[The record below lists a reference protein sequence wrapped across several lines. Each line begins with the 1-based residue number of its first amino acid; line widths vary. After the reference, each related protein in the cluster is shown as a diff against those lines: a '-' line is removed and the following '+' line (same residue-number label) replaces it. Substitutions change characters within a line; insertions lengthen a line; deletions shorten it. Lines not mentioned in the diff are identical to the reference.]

1 MKTYMEKYGYFSLD
15 YHCHPF
21 LYGALYCLCYSLA
34 GYPPFSDERKDM
46 DLPKQ
51 ILGGHY
57 SFPKQY
63 WKGISETGEL
73 FSGFVTVFIWL

>member
-1 MKTYMEKYGYFSLD
+1 MLKFCRLSYF
-15 YHCHPF
+15 
-21 LYGALYCLCYSLA
+21 LCYYSLA

-57 SFPKQY
+57 TFPKQY
-63 WKGISETGEL
+63 WKGISETGRWIFRSPEEEVLKNEL
-73 FSGFVTVFIWL
+73 L

>member
-1 MKTYMEKYGYFSLD
+1 MIINCVYIDSI
-15 YHCHPF
+15 
-21 LYGALYCLCYSLA
+21 S

-57 SFPKQY
+57 TFPKQY
-63 WKGISETGEL
+63 WNNISEDGIIDCCY
-73 FSGFVTVFIWL
+73 FICG